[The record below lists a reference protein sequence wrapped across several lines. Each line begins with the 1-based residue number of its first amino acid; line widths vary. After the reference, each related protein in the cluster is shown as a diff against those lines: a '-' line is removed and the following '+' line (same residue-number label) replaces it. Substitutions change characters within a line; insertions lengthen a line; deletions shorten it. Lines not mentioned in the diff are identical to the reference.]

1 MAKMNKPLQV
11 AKYLIADASS
21 AVSAWVILF
30 VFRKIYIET
39 VKFGPMPVVFD
50 KQFYWGLVLIPAFWL
65 SIYLLTGYYKN
76 IYRKSRLKE
85 LMQTFVISLFG
96 VLVIFF
102 TLLLDDEIITYKNY
116 YQSFLVLFFSHF
128 GLTGLFRLILSTI
141 TNYRIHNRIFG
152 YNTILI
158 GSNEN
163 ALKLYNEMQ
172 SMRISGGN
180 RFVGFIHVDNKNGYS
195 EELKKSLTHLGELAD
210 LKKLVKENNVEEIII
225 AIESFEH
232 ENIGKIIN
240 ELDEF
245 PNSIIIKVI
254 PDMYDILSGSV
265 KMTSIFGA
273 PLIEISRE
281 IMPAWQQSLKRI
293 FDICL
298 SIFVLTC
305 FSWVYI
311 IVAIAV
317 KLTSKGPIFYSHER
331 IGWHGKPFFIHKFRS
346 MYVDAEKTGPALSS
360 KHDPR
365 ITPLGR
371 FLRKVRLDEIP
382 QFYNVLIGE
391 MSIVGP
397 RPERQFFIDQ
407 IVKKAPHYKHLNKVK
422 PGITSWG
429 QVKYG
434 YAENVDQM
442 IERLKYDIIY
452 IENMSLTV
460 DLKILI
466 YTALIVIQ
474 GRGK

>member
-1 MAKMNKPLQV
+1 MNKKLQV
-11 AKYLIADASS
+11 LKYLIADVTA
-21 AVSAWVILF
+21 ATLAWSLF
-30 VFRKIYIET
+30 FTFRKLYIET
-39 VKFGPMPVVFD
+39 AKFGKPVPLIFD
-50 KQFYWGLVLIPAFWL
+50 KQYYWGLIFIPVFWL
-65 SIYLLTGYYKN
+65 LMYYLTGTYKD

-85 LMQTFVISLFG
+85 IGQTLLLSVIG
-96 VLVIFF
+96 VLIIFF
-102 TLLLDDEIITYKNY
+102 ALLLDDEIVSYRNY
-116 YQSFLVLFFSHF
+116 YQSIITLFLLHF
-128 GLTGLFRLILSTI
+128 GFTAIFRVILSSI
-141 TNYRIHNRIFG
+141 TNYRIHNRIIGF
-152 YNTILI
+152 NTLLV

-163 ALKLYNEMQ
+163 ALKLYTEMESQ
-172 SMRISGGN
+172 DKSSGN
-180 RFVGFIHVDNKNGYS
+180 RFVGFVHIDNKNGFS
-195 EELKKSLTHLGELAD
+195 QELKKSLPHLGELAD
-210 LKKLVKENNVEEIII
+210 LKSIIQKHKIEEVII

-232 ENIGKIIN
+232 ENIGKIVN
-240 ELDEF
+240 ELDYQGL
-245 PNSIIIKVI
+245 IIKVI

-273 PLIEISRE
+273 PLISISRE
-281 IMPAWQQSLKRI
+281 IMPIWQQSLKRMI
-293 FDICL
+293 DIVT
-298 SIFVLTC
+298 SIVVLTL

-317 KLTSKGPIFYSHER
+317 KASSKGPVFYSHER
-331 IGWHGKPFFIHKFRS
+331 IGWHGKPFYIHKFRS
-346 MYVDAEKTGPALSS
+346 MFVDAEKAGPALSS
-360 KHDPR
+360 KADPR

-407 IVKKAPHYKHLNKVK
+407 IVKIAPHYKHLHKVR

-434 YAENVDQM
+434 YAENVEQM
-442 IERLKYDIIY
+442 VQRLKYDIIY
-452 IENMSLTV
+452 IENMSLGV
-460 DLKILI
+460 DMKIMI

>member
-1 MAKMNKPLQV
+1 MNKKLQV
-11 AKYLIADASS
+11 LRYILADIFS
-21 AVSAWVILF
+21 AALAWTLF
-30 VFRKIYIET
+30 YSFRKLYIESE
-39 VKFGPMPVVFD
+39 KYGISIPVIFD
-50 KQFYWGLVLIPAFWL
+50 RHFYRGLLIISIFWL
-65 SIYLLTGYYKN
+65 FLYTLTGTYKN
-76 IYRKSRLKE
+76 IYRKSRLRE
-85 LMQTFVISLFG
+85 VGQTLLISLIG
-96 VLVIFF
+96 VIMLFF
-102 TLLLDDEIITYKNY
+102 ILLLDDQIQSYRNY
-116 YQSFLVLFFSHF
+116 YQSILTLFFLHF
-128 GLTGLFRLILSTI
+128 GFTATLRFILSSI
-141 TNYRIHNRIFG
+141 TNYRIHNRVMGF
-152 YNTILI
+152 NTLLV
-158 GSNEN
+158 GSNKN
-163 ALKLYNEMQ
+163 ALNLYNEMQ
-172 SMRISGGN
+172 SQVKSSGN
-180 RFVGFIHVDNKNGYS
+180 RFVGFVHVDNKNGYS
-195 EELKKSLTHLGELAD
+195 EELIKNIPHLGELND
-210 LKKLVKENNVEEIII
+210 LKRLIDEHAIEEVII
-225 AIESFEH
+225 AIESSEH
-232 ENIGKIIN
+232 DNIGKIVN
-240 ELDEF
+240 ELD
-245 PNSIIIKVI
+245 NGKLIIKVI

-281 IMPAWQQSLKRI
+281 IMPAWEQSLKRI
-293 FDICL
+293 FDICV
-298 SIFVLTC
+298 SVFVLSC

-317 KLTSKGPIFYSHER
+317 KLNSKGPVFYSHER
-331 IGWHGKPFFIHKFRS
+331 IGWHGKPFMIHKFRS
-346 MYVDAEKTGPALSS
+346 MYVDAEKMGPALSS

-397 RPERQFFIDQ
+397 RPERQFLIDQ
-407 IVKKAPHYKHLNKVK
+407 IVLKAPHYKHLHKVR

-452 IENMSLTV
+452 IENMSLGI

-466 YTALIVIQ
+466 YTALIVVQ